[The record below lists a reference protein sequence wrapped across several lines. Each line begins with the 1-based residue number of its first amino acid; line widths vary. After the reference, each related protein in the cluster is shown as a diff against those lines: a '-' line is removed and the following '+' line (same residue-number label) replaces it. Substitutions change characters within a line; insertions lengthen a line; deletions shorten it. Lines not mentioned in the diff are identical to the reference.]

1 MARLKEGHVDQYE
14 AGTRQERGYM
24 CGMSSI
30 YKDDCMTDAAIL
42 AANAMNKSMIAEK
55 GDDTEFELDD
65 FK

>member
-1 MARLKEGHVDQYE
+1 MARLKEEHVDQYE

-42 AANAMNKSMIAEK
+42 AANAMNKSMIVRER
-55 GDDTEFELDD
+55 G
-65 FK
+65 